1 MPASVTR
8 KLPLDRQPTYKIM
21 EGIVTPSHGALS
33 KAGKV
38 RSITGE
44 PNNEGSTPS
53 PNPRVSNRKAYRRRI
68 ILGRNAGRFGAQG
81 GQYDPSRRR
90 RGRRR

>member
-1 MPASVTR
+1 MPPSVTR
-8 KLPLDRQPTYKIM
+8 KLPLDRQPTHKIM
-21 EGIVTPSHGALS
+21 EGIVMPSHGALS

-38 RSITGE
+38 RSITGNPDGE
-44 PNNEGSTPS
+44 STPS
-53 PNPRVSNRKAYRRRI
+53 HGPRVGNRKAYRRRI

-81 GQYDPSRRR
+81 GQFDPFRRR